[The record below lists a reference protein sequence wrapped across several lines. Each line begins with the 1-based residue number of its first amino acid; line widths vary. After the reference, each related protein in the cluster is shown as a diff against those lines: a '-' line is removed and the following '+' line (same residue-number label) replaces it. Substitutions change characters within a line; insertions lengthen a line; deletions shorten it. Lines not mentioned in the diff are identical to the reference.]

1 MWTTSLP
8 PFIGVVLGTVASL
21 VGQLL
26 QGRASER
33 AEARRNER
41 ERAEARRDERL
52 THLVAFLCA
61 VQEAERV
68 AVDRYHHN
76 ETDAE
81 WQMRARRALDRVWVT
96 QKTIHLVCASKVND
110 AARLAAFA
118 VQDVIR
124 EGPGAPGEPQDERV
138 WQSIGPSRRAYLDVA
153 AAYLGEEEGHG
164 ARAATMSPELRSDG
178 AGHRGPLV
186 T

>member
-41 ERAEARRDERL
+41 ERAEARRNEHL
-52 THLVAFLCA
+52 THIVAFLCA
-61 VQEAERV
+61 LQEAERV

-96 QKTIHLVCASKVND
+96 QKTIHLVCASKVNN
-110 AARLAAFA
+110 AAREAAFA

-124 EGPGAPGEPQDERV
+124 KGPGDPGEPQDERV
-138 WQSIGPSRRAYLDVA
+138 WQAISPSRRAYLDVA
-153 AAYLGEEEGHG
+153 AEYLGEEKGHG
-164 ARAATMSPELRSDG
+164 ARAATTSPELRPDE
-178 AGHRGPLV
+178 AGL
-186 T
+186 

>member
-21 VGQLL
+21 VGQFL

-33 AEARRNER
+33 AEARSSER
-41 ERAEARRDERL
+41 ERAEARRNERL

-68 AVDRYHHN
+68 AVDRYQHN
-76 ETDAE
+76 ETDTQ
-81 WQMRARRALDRVWVT
+81 WQMRARQALDRVWVT
-96 QKTIHLVCASKVND
+96 QKTIHMVCASEVNE
-110 AARLAAFA
+110 AAREAAFA

-124 EGPGAPGEPQDERV
+124 KGPGEAGEQPQDEMV
-138 WQSIGPSRRAYLDVA
+138 WQAISPSRRAYLDVA
-153 AAYLGEEEGHG
+153 ATYLSEVEHG
-164 ARAATMSPELRSDG
+164 AGGPTMPPELRPDG
-178 AGHRGPLV
+178 TGP
-186 T
+186 TPAAR

>member
-33 AEARRNER
+33 AEQRRSDRERSEARRNEYR
-41 ERAEARRDERL
+41 
-52 THLVAFLCA
+52 THFVDFLCA

-68 AVDRYHHN
+68 AVDRYQHN
-76 ETDAE
+76 LTDE
-81 WQMRARRALDRVWVT
+81 QWQMRAKKAIDRVWVT
-96 QKTIHLVCASKVND
+96 QKTIHMVCAPEVNE
-110 AARLAAFA
+110 AAREVAFA

-124 EGPGAPGEPQDERV
+124 KGPGEPGEPQDEKV
-138 WQSIGPSRRAYLDVA
+138 WQCISPSRRAYLDVA
-153 AAYLGEEEGHG
+153 ADYLREEG
-164 ARAATMSPELRSDG
+164 P
-178 AGHRGPLV
+178 
-186 T
+186 